1 MRIQDILLKGRE
13 LLPAGLKRDFP
24 VVCGVYEDGENCS
37 VAIVN
42 SDSRQAIIRRFPKKD
57 APEEFAKLLR
67 INGIRQENVA
77 GAVVLPEFTMLDFY
91 EEQLGVLGDRE
102 LQGAAAWSLMTR
114 ETVMERQVWWAAVPA
129 GPETPGIYRIGAIPQ
144 EEGEEATAF
153 LRSLGVVPA
162 AVFVTG
168 QGRVSDYRITVP
180 ELTGEKADEGAGIE
194 PAEQAAYA
202 LWTDF
207 GRGLPGKHSSGQR
220 ELLDIAAMNFL
231 PLNER
236 PELFC
241 WTKVVALLLIVL
253 LLCLGGVFF
262 KGQQEVAGARS
273 ALINEETVLKQQDT
287 GGEGRRRMIAAEK
300 SIAVLESEA
309 VRLSAERRPASP
321 TLEALGVLT
330 PAGVYLTE
338 LTGEMD
344 GTVLIKG
351 RALSREQIDRFIAEY
366 RQRMNP
372 RAMKLKSIS
381 EVKPPVGGGG
391 YGREFVISLGEEM
404 KP

>member
-153 LRSLGVVPA
+153 LRWLGVIPA

-168 QGRVSDYRITVP
+168 QGPVSDYRITVP
-180 ELTGEKADEGAGIE
+180 ELTGVH
-194 PAEQAAYA
+194 Y
-202 LWTDF
+202 
-207 GRGLPGKHSSGQR
+207 
-220 ELLDIAAMNFL
+220 
-231 PLNER
+231 PLH
-236 PELFC
+236 
-241 WTKVVALLLIVL
+241 
-253 LLCLGGVFF
+253 
-262 KGQQEVAGARS
+262 
-273 ALINEETVLKQQDT
+273 
-287 GGEGRRRMIAAEK
+287 
-300 SIAVLESEA
+300 
-309 VRLSAERRPASP
+309 
-321 TLEALGVLT
+321 
-330 PAGVYLTE
+330 
-338 LTGEMD
+338 
-344 GTVLIKG
+344 
-351 RALSREQIDRFIAEY
+351 EY
-366 RQRMNP
+366 
-372 RAMKLKSIS
+372 K
-381 EVKPPVGGGG
+381 
-391 YGREFVISLGEEM
+391 
-404 KP
+404 